1 LPEGFAAKRV
11 TASTGS
17 GAKKFRGLVS
27 ALRAMTVRFQASLLT
42 SDFRKLGGRDAAGM
56 AGNAENLKSEL

>member
-1 LPEGFAAKRV
+1 
-11 TASTGS
+11 
-17 GAKKFRGLVS
+17 
-27 ALRAMTVRFQASLLT
+27 MTVRFQASLLT